1 MSGNE
6 YLDDDSLQ
14 NGLGGPDGK
23 EQRKKAISLYNPN
36 VPGSSRTQ
44 VLCSI
49 CNGLKLSAD
58 KFIINEDSSVASKNV
73 LNPFLSQPPPTRIS
87 DFPLRSKSSKKLLGT
102 LSRIL
107 GESSTCPLC
116 SLIINSITNP
126 DRAAHIQEYLSYP
139 EASCFVNWEIDGRK
153 AVRSDEGSVKGR
165 TRRLHLSWT
174 DPNLADSY
182 LVFVAPERYIRPN
195 SDALCVWRDEAL
207 FLGRNIDTEGGSRAL
222 IKSWLDLCC
231 KSHRDPCTD
240 CRVVRRHSEFGRMI
254 SQSYFGVIDVYNMR
268 LTSLPYQAS
277 GELSREELEKV
288 TLHLIPNISEDSER
302 RPGRRSPESPGDARS
317 LITYDPYVALSHV
330 WGEQRSC
337 MTTLENIML
346 HRSHGGLER
355 ILAALPTPHAFR
367 DAIDVVRGLGI
378 QYLWIDSLCI
388 IQDSTRSWNLN
399 SRVMDLIYGHAKLT
413 ICAADGTDSSAGL
426 RAMHAREHDHHQYMK
441 ECVTGVRLMVSRPP
455 EAGIKASTWDKR
467 AWTFQERLLSPR
479 CLIYTEGRVYFQCLS
494 TGMSEDI
501 FADKQGAGW
510 SLDLVQAPLRMLGDL
525 GRRAPWVYVNFVS
538 LYTSRNLTKP
548 RDILAAFNGV
558 SNFMRKALGAPFI
571 FGLPSSHFDLALL
584 WEPEKALKRR
594 RPRKNDEK
602 GKADFNGMEF
612 PSWSWCG
619 WWGGKMEYNSGMVDG
634 CLMDLNEWLI
644 KHTWIHWYIRDGH
657 GNLRPLWDGDKFS
670 KGVTLEKRW
679 MGYGGKPDDDVV
691 IERRNKEIITR
702 SRSRSRRS
710 ERSASSSTEMNYI
723 DEDPMNQ
730 IRKAAR
736 RIEPSEYSMPQTMSV
751 RSVSAQVPPRHK
763 YRLYENHMPHYY
775 ASRVVDQR
783 GLPSGLVSTSKELE
797 ANKYRR
803 RDTYGRDI
811 PMEIADH
818 QDHFRQT
825 LPESPYRVVM
835 TKYSSEPDKEFPDQP
850 ILQFWTW
857 HTTLHLAPSDDDDDP
872 SPAGRSGSGL
882 RRYDIADQVGD
893 WCGSLVLDE
902 QWIRA
907 SQSSRHEFIA
917 ISEAK
922 AFTRDECD
930 VWTYYTPKE
939 REQSEWDLYF
949 VLLVERKGVKWE
961 RVALGKVFKAA
972 FANSEWKEIILG

>member
-6 YLDDDSLQ
+6 YVDDDSSQ
-14 NGLGGPDGK
+14 CGLGGPDVK
-23 EQRKKAISLYNPN
+23 KQREKAISLYNPN
-36 VPGSSRTQ
+36 VPGPSRSHG
-44 VLCSI
+44 LCST
-49 CNGLKLSAD
+49 CKGLNLSAD
-58 KFIINEDSSVASKNV
+58 KFIINDDSAVTSKNV
-73 LNPFLSQPPPTRIS
+73 LNPFLPQPHPTRIS
-87 DFPLRSKSSKKLLGT
+87 DFPLRSKSRKHSLGT

-107 GESSTCPLC
+107 GESSTCALC
-116 SLIINSITNP
+116 SLIINSITSPN
-126 DRAAHIQEYLSYP
+126 RVAHNQEYLSYP
-139 EASCFVNWEIDGRK
+139 EASCYVNWEIDGRK
-153 AVRSDEGSVKGR
+153 DVRGDAGRVKGR

-174 DPNLADSY
+174 CSNLADSY

-231 KSHRDPCTD
+231 KSHRAPCTD
-240 CRVVRRHSEFGRMI
+240 IRNVWRQSKFGHMI
-254 SQSYFGVIDVYNMR
+254 SQSYFGVIDIYNMR
-268 LTSLPYQAS
+268 LTSLPYHVS
-277 GELSREELEKV
+277 GE
-288 TLHLIPNISEDSER
+288 
-302 RPGRRSPESPGDARS
+302 

-330 WGEQRSC
+330 WGDQRSC
-337 MTTLENIML
+337 MTTLDNIML

-355 ILAALPTPHAFR
+355 TLASLPTPHAFR
-367 DAIDVVRGLGI
+367 DAIEVVRGLGI

-426 RAMHAREHDHHQYMK
+426 RAMHAREHEHHQYMK
-441 ECVTGVRLMVSRPP
+441 ECVTGVRLMVSCPP
-455 EAGIKASTWDKR
+455 ELSIKASTWDTR

-479 CLIYTEGRVYFQCLS
+479 SLIYTEGRVYFQCLS

-510 SLDLVQAPLRMLGDL
+510 SLDLVQAPLQMLSDL
-525 GRRAPWVYVNFVS
+525 ARRAPWVYVNFVS

-558 SNFMRKALGAPFI
+558 SNVMRKKLGAPFI

-594 RPRKNDEK
+594 RPGKNDEK
-602 GKADFNGMEF
+602 GKAEFNGMEF

-619 WWGGKMEYNSGMVDG
+619 WWGGKMEYSSGMVEG

-657 GNLRPLWDGDKFS
+657 GNLRPLWDGAFS
-670 KGVTLEKRW
+670 EDVTLEKRW
-679 MGYGGKPDDDVV
+679 MGYGGKSEDEEVKMREEV
-691 IERRNKEIITR
+691 IERKHRGRK
-702 SRSRSRRS
+702 
-710 ERSASSSTEMNYI
+710 RSARSPSSSSAQDDT
-723 DEDPMNQ
+723 DDSHRDHGQ
-730 IRKAAR
+730 RFA
-736 RIEPSEYSMPQTMSV
+736 RIEPSEYSMPQSMSI
-751 RSVSAQVPPRHK
+751 RSVSAQGPPRHEDW
-763 YRLYENHMPHYY
+763 LYEDRMPHY
-775 ASRVVDQR
+775 ASGVVDLR
-783 GLPSGLVSTSKELE
+783 GLPLPSGPDSRSKGLG
-797 ANKYRR
+797 ANKHRR
-803 RDTYGRDI
+803 RDPYGRDI

-818 QDHFRQT
+818 QDDFRQP

-835 TKYSSEPDKEFPDQP
+835 TKYSSEFDKEFPDQP

-857 HTTLHLAPSDDDDDP
+857 HTTLHIAPSGDDDDP
-872 SPAGRSGSGL
+872 SPPGRSGSGL
-882 RRYDIADQVGD
+882 RRYDIADKVGD

-902 QWIRA
+902 QWTQA
-907 SQSSRHEFIA
+907 SKSSRHEFIA
-917 ISEAK
+917 ISDAK

-972 FANSEWKEIILG
+972 FAMSEWKEIILG